1 MIEKDFFY
9 KEIKKDRCVEILY
22 LMEHADAK
30 SLIIVPFGKWWNT
43 DGPNMLKSVGKK
55 TMSFNLSI

>member
-1 MIEKDFFY
+1 MCRD
-9 KEIKKDRCVEILY
+9 LY

-43 DGPNMLKSVGKK
+43 DGPNMLKSVGTENYEFQFKHLA
-55 TMSFNLSI
+55 MLIQQ